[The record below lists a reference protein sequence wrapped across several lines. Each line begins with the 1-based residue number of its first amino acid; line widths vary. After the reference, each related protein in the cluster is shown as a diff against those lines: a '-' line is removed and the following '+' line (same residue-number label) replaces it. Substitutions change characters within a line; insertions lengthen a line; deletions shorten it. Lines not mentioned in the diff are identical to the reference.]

1 MTDVTSTVQGLYS
14 QGDMLSHV
22 LVFLKSQGVDLDNLS
37 CDDLHMCDQMHAR
50 GIDATRDHAEHSAIR
65 SGMQVLEVGCGIGG
79 ASRYLAKELGC
90 RVTAIDL
97 TQECVDVARELTD
110 RCGLAEAIEFRQADA
125 TDMPFGDGEFDHV
138 WSHNVTM
145 NIEHKARLASEIARV
160 LKPGGRYSCWELAL
174 DGEGEPY
181 YPLPWAS
188 DVSSSFL
195 VTPDEMK
202 AKLEKGGLRFVR
214 RIDVNEAYLAFLDD
228 VRDRA
233 QRGDPPSKVD
243 PQALKEGDD
252 FLSRVQNCGRSAR
265 EGKLVEHLIIAEKSQ

>member
-1 MTDVTSTVQGLYS
+1 
-14 QGDMLSHV
+14 
-22 LVFLKSQGVDLDNLS
+22 
-37 CDDLHMCDQMHAR
+37 
-50 GIDATRDHAEHSAIR
+50 
-65 SGMQVLEVGCGIGG
+65 
-79 ASRYLAKELGC
+79 
-90 RVTAIDL
+90 
-97 TQECVDVARELTD
+97 
-110 RCGLAEAIEFRQADA
+110 
-125 TDMPFGDGEFDHV
+125 MPFGDGEFDHI

-145 NIEHKARLASEIARV
+145 NIEDKARLASEIARV

-174 DGEGEPY
+174 DGEGKPY

-188 DVSSSFL
+188 DASSSFL

-202 AKLEKGGLRFVR
+202 TELEKGGLRYVR
-214 RIDVNEAYLAFLDD
+214 QIDVNEAYLAFLDD

-265 EGKLVEHLIIAEKSQ
+265 EGRLVEHLIIAERPL